1 MKSMTVLTISQM
13 KIDSIKFEGKMKKE
27 WMKPAIIVL
36 HTQFTQDTEA
46 DCAALGKVLGN
57 EDALT
62 AGGANVCGAIPTS

>member
-1 MKSMTVLTISQM
+1 
-13 KIDSIKFEGKMKKE
+13 MKKD
-27 WMKPAIIVL
+27 WVKPVLIVL

-62 AGGANVCGAIPTS
+62 SGGPNVCGAIPTS